1 MALNAAADTPTDL
14 YVFDHE
20 ETLRLCREQGIGFS
34 TLSTLTGRGAN
45 TVRSWLRDDGDPPA
59 SMVSA
64 LALILGVRPG
74 DLFRPAAEGDM
85 AVEVEHLVRVR
96 TPPRHR
102 RRLARRAEDLA
113 TTGKRL

>member
-1 MALNAAADTPTDL
+1 MALNAVAPDPVNL

-20 ETLRLCREQGIGFS
+20 QALRLCRECGIGLS

-45 TVRSWLRDDGDPPA
+45 TLRSWLRDDGDPP
-59 SMVSA
+59 SSIVSA

-74 DLFRPAAEGDM
+74 DLYRPATETDT
-85 AVEVEHLVRVR
+85 AVEVLPLVQVV

-102 RRLARRAEDLA
+102 RRLARRTEDVRTA
-113 TTGKRL
+113 GGRL